1 MATVM
6 RTDRGK
12 VRKINEDAA
21 WFDER
26 TGVFAVADGM
36 CGHLAGEVASTMAIQ
51 AVQEMSERESSPSI
65 RALRE
70 MMDRVNRQILEKGRE
85 DSSCSGMGTTLSVLW
100 KAQRYMYIAHVGD
113 SRIYRFRKEENR
125 FEQITRDHSLV
136 EEMVQSGILSR
147 EEARIHPRR
156 NIITRA
162 LGTEGDNQPDIL
174 AADTREGDV
183 WLLCSDGLTTM
194 VDDRAIASVLA
205 GRNLAEASDA
215 LLSAALLA
223 GGYDNITLI
232 LHEEERKWNRD

>member
-36 CGHLAGEVASTMAIQ
+36 GGHLAGEVASTMAIQ

-100 KAQRYMYIAHVGD
+100 KAQRSMYIAHVGD

>member
-1 MATVM
+1 
-6 RTDRGK
+6 
-12 VRKINEDAA
+12 
-21 WFDER
+21 
-26 TGVFAVADGM
+26 
-36 CGHLAGEVASTMAIQ
+36 
-51 AVQEMSERESSPSI
+51 
-65 RALRE
+65 

>member
-36 CGHLAGEVASTMAIQ
+36 GGHLAGEVASTMAIQ

>member
-26 TGVFAVADGM
+26 TGIFAVADGM
-36 CGHLAGEVASTMAIQ
+36 GGHLAGEVASTMAIQ

-194 VDDRAIASVLA
+194 VDDRTIASVLA